1 MRKGFGIFVL
11 ASVLAL
17 LAAVV
22 VMHGEAGM
30 AELRWLSGAAE
41 AGATPAA
48 GVNP

>member
-11 ASVLAL
+11 ASALAL

-22 VMHGEAGM
+22 VMHGEAGP

-41 AGATPAA
+41 AGASPAV
-48 GVNP
+48 GGHP